1 MIVVALVAWMSFWPS
16 PYKYVAASVVTAIVL
31 AVTVFWFS
39 SISRKW
45 MSFLL
50 MSNSR
55 ILSRSMSPSMASGG
69 VKKDAG
75 SRERNTSGNDCGG
88 SVLDP
93 SAT

>member
-1 MIVVALVAWMSFWPS
+1 MIVVALVAWMNFWPS
-16 PYKYVAASVVTAIVL
+16 PYKHVAASVVTAFVIVV
-31 AVTVFWFS
+31 AAFWFN

-55 ILSRSMSPSMASGG
+55 ILTQGVSQSMSLGG

-75 SRERNTSGNDCGG
+75 SRERNKCGNDGVG
-88 SVLDP
+88 SVLDQA
-93 SAT
+93 AT

>member
-16 PYKYVAASVVTAIVL
+16 PYKYVAGSVVTAIVL
-31 AVTVFWFS
+31 AVIVFWFNG
-39 SISRKW
+39 ISRKW

-55 ILSRSMSPSMASGG
+55 ILSLGG

-75 SRERNTSGNDCGG
+75 SRERNKSGNDGGG
-88 SVLDP
+88 SVLDQ